1 MNINEMRVIR
11 DQIAAA
17 EREAAELILHA
28 HGVLAEM
35 KSGHRDVVT
44 EYDRKV
50 QELLMARLREAVP
63 GARFFCEENNQRDD
77 LDTECLFIIDPI
89 DGTMNFVRGFSR
101 SCISVACAN
110 HGELVAAAVYN
121 PYLDE
126 MFTAVKGEGAQLNG
140 RPIHTYDGP
149 LSESIVCF
157 GSAPYNQAL
166 TASTFRMA
174 ERAHRASLD
183 IRREGS
189 AALDLCSAAAGRAGA
204 YFELEVST
212 WDYAAGMLIVREAGG
227 RCVNLEGETLGLVMG
242 KTSILAGGKQ
252 AAAELLEALRG

>member
-1 MNINEMRVIR
+1 MRIEEMRDIR
-11 DQIAAA
+11 DKIEAA
-17 EREAAELILHA
+17 EREAAQLILHA

-35 KSGHRDVVT
+35 KTGHRDVVT

-50 QELLMARLREAVP
+50 QELLVDRLRRAVP

-77 LDTECLFIIDPI
+77 LNAECLFIIDPI

-126 MFTAVKGEGAQLNG
+126 MFTAVKGEGARLNG
-140 RPIHTYDGP
+140 RPIHAYDGP
-149 LSESIVCF
+149 LSESVVCF
-157 GSAPYNQAL
+157 GTAPYNQAL
-166 TASTFRMA
+166 TTRTFRLA

-183 IRREGS
+183 IRREGA

-204 YFELEVST
+204 YFELEISP
-212 WDYAAGMLIVREAGG
+212 WDYAAGMLLVQEAGG
-227 RCVNLEGETLGLVMG
+227 RCTNVDGEPLGLTGG
-242 KTSILAGGKQ
+242 KTSILAGGPLS
-252 AAAELLEALRG
+252 AVELLQALAD